1 MTVEHVHTTQDGDML
16 DDICWRHYGRQS
28 GAVEAVL
35 DANQGLAARG
45 AIYPAGQSV
54 PLVQIGLSKLPV
66 RDWVRLWS

>member
-1 MTVEHVHTTQDGDML
+1 MSTHVHTTQDDDML

-28 GAVEAVL
+28 GAVEEVL
-35 DANQGLAARG
+35 DGNQGLAARG

-54 PLVQIGLSKLPV
+54 NLIDITLSTRPV